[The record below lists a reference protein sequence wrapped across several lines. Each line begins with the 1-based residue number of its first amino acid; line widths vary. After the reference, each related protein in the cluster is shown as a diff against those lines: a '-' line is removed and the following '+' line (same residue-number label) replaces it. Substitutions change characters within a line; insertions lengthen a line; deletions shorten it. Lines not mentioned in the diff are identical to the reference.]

1 MFSYT
6 FYCIFQALF
15 YHWIKKQ
22 NQPQH
27 QRREKKNAVTRF
39 LVTPLRRYPLTP
51 LRVLLATGYTHNML
65 LNMQILKD
73 GAIADGGLYVLIYGQ
88 FLLQRRLSDSMEQYN
103 EPPRYRSHRNFAKSI
118 FVVQIYQTDAQYGGS
133 RITNLDERHWRN
145 DWRETLLDS
154 QDIIS
159 MLHCTLVMRI
169 FRIEG
174 LYLIITRVVMF
185 GNAFDHWRDFDFSV
199 RFE

>member
-1 MFSYT
+1 MFPYT

-27 QRREKKNAVTRF
+27 QRREKKKKCRYAVSRYA
-39 LVTPLRRYPLTP
+39 VTPLPVTP

-65 LNMQILKD
+65 LSMQILKD
-73 GAIADGGLYVLIYGQ
+73 GAITDGGLYVLIYGQ

-133 RITNLDERHWRN
+133 RITNLAERH
-145 DWRETLLDS
+145 
-154 QDIIS
+154 
-159 MLHCTLVMRI
+159 
-169 FRIEG
+169 
-174 LYLIITRVVMF
+174 
-185 GNAFDHWRDFDFSV
+185 
-199 RFE
+199 